1 MEPITIPIK
10 KSGWGR
16 VVFDAM
22 VSTGDM
28 KSLDLATFKLDS
40 GSDFTT
46 LSETTLKNLG
56 YTDEYLRSRPAHAGE
71 ASTATEDDKL
81 KNLQYIEHVSI
92 KFEDR
97 ELQGCRIYFA
107 LGTKL
112 RNLFGCDM
120 MRYFN
125 REIDYDKCEMRLTE
139 RVTDPQ
145 LLDDEKPIQIY
156 NLAEGE

>member
-1 MEPITIPIK
+1 MIEPITIPLW

-16 VVFDAM
+16 VFFNAM

-28 KSLDLATFKLDS
+28 KSLGLVTFKLDS

-46 LSETTLKNLG
+46 ISCDDLESLG
-56 YTDEYLRSRPAHAGE
+56 YTKGFLQGCPSHAGE

-81 KNLQYIEHVSI
+81 DLQYIEHVSI
-92 KFEDR
+92 KFGDR

-107 LGTKL
+107 MGTKL
-112 RNLFGCDM
+112 RNLFGCDL

-125 REIDYDKCEMRLTE
+125 REIDYDKCELRLTDRTTE
-139 RVTDPQ
+139 PQ